1 MKEKIMNHLR
11 ISLTGLMSA
20 LIIISTGQ
28 SIAQQNLPFIRV
40 SPQAKV
46 VQHISFAEIEIDY
59 SRPGVKGREIYGKL
73 VPFGLSANPFGNG
86 KPMPWRAGADENT
99 TIRLS
104 HDAKINGEDLPA
116 GIYGVHMLV
125 HEDEWSIIFSK
136 DYRSW
141 GSFFYEESR
150 DALRIKV
157 KPQSTD
163 FVEWLVYGFE
173 NIADNACDAFMAWG
187 DKKVSFSIAFDLHPL
202 VLATYR
208 ESLKG
213 LAGFNQ
219 AAWGAA
225 ARYCMQNKFNL
236 EEAMTW
242 IDKALAMN
250 GGDNFN
256 NKIVKAG
263 LLSQTGKAKES
274 EDLLNTSL
282 SDATEIELNIYGYQ
296 LMGQNKLDEAIRIFK
311 INIKRHPDSWNV
323 YDSLGEALN
332 NKGDKQGAKENYEKA
347 YKMAPADQ
355 KPRIEGILK
364 NL

>member
-1 MKEKIMNHLR
+1 M
-11 ISLTGLMSA
+11 LTGHSF
-20 LIIISTGQ
+20 
-28 SIAQQNLPFIRV
+28 AQQNLPFIRV

-46 VQHISFAEIEIDY
+46 VQHISFAEITIDY

-73 VPFGLSANPFGNG
+73 VPYGLSPNPFGNG
-86 KPMPWRAGADENT
+86 KPMPWRAGANENT
-99 TIRLS
+99 TIKLS

-125 HEDEWSIIFSK
+125 HEDQWTIIFSK
-136 DYRSW
+136 DYHSW
-141 GSFFYEESR
+141 GSFFYEENR

-173 NIADNACDAFMAWG
+173 NISENACDAFMAWG
-187 DKKVSFSIAFDLHPL
+187 DKKVSFSIVFDLHPL

-208 ESLKG
+208 ESLNG

-225 ARYCMQNKFNL
+225 ARYCMQNKFHL

-263 LLSQTGKAKES
+263 LLSLMGKEKES
-274 EDLLNTSL
+274 KDIMNSSL
-282 SDATEIELNIYGYQ
+282 VGATENELNNYGYQ
-296 LMGQNKLDEAIRIFK
+296 LMGQNKLDEAIKIFRM
-311 INIKRHPDSWNV
+311 NIERHPDSWNV

-332 NKGDKQGAKENYEKA
+332 NKGDKKGAKENYEKA
-347 YKMAPADQ
+347 YEMAPANQ

>member
-1 MKEKIMNHLR
+1 MLVF
-11 ISLTGLMSA
+11 IS
-20 LIIISTGQ
+20 ISTRH
-28 SIAQQNLPFIRV
+28 SFAQQNLPFIRI

-73 VPFGLSANPFGNG
+73 VPYGLSPNPFGNG
-86 KPMPWRAGADENT
+86 KPMPWRAGANENT
-99 TIRLS
+99 TFRLS
-104 HDAKINGEDLPA
+104 HDAKINGKELPA
-116 GIYGVHMLV
+116 GIYGIHMIV
-125 HEDEWSIIFSK
+125 HEQDWTIIFNRDSQA
-136 DYRSW
+136 W
-141 GSFFYEESR
+141 GSFFYDENR

-173 NIADNACDAFMAWG
+173 NISDNACEVFMAWG
-187 DKKVSFSIAFDLHPL
+187 EKKVSFSIAFDLHPL

-208 ESLKG
+208 ESLTG

-225 ARYCMQNKFNL
+225 ARYCMQNNINI

-242 IDKALAMN
+242 IDKAIAMN

-256 NKIVKAG
+256 NKAVKAG
-263 LLSQTGKAKES
+263 LLSLTGKEKES
-274 EDLLNTSL
+274 DDLMKSSL
-282 SDATEIELNIYGYQ
+282 AGAAENELNNYGYQ
-296 LMGQNKLDEAIRIFK
+296 LMGQNKLDEAITIFRM
-311 INIKRHPDSWNV
+311 NIEKHPDSWNV

-332 NKGDKQGAKENYEKA
+332 NKGDKKGAKENYEKA
-347 YKMAPADQ
+347 YEMAPANQ
-355 KPRIEGILK
+355 KSRIEGILK